1 MRATDIQTNGQSPL
15 GVALIMPKLEEG
27 LDPHGSSQMT
37 YEMHTQH
44 ITECGYCPRLV
55 DPRDPAALNEV
66 LVSESFPILFTNR
79 SQSKNWPT
87 PPPGSRDYDKA
98 RAKIL
103 ISLQGNPPFYKGS
116 TYFHDSI
123 FDRKLSLFIDHDS
136 IDYARM
142 CNISNSVIRPLK
154 PAYHRIGL
162 EDEAS
167 WQNVT
172 DRQIPILFVGTYADP
187 NIFRDAWR
195 YSLKNYPQ
203 MIGCIESAAELLLS
217 DLGMSVVD
225 ALLSTTDPLQGEFRL
240 QNKIGRIPLD
250 SLAGQTALELLTR
263 YVNNVVRQRMLQV
276 IARYPATIITTGGP
290 RLERVHPNCSIQQP
304 MKFRDLL
311 DLMKQVRC
319 IVSSNPNH
327 MTGALTERVSNGM
340 RRGAVIL
347 NTPNNAL
354 LPYVDRAIGNIGPQ
368 MEKLDEWL
376 DAAVSG
382 DKKLDVMGQAAI
394 EIARTE
400 FDRTMVYKEI
410 LDAAC
415 DPKTWT
421 A

>member
-1 MRATDIQTNGQSPL
+1 MRAADIQINGQSPL
-15 GVALIMPKLEEG
+15 GVALIMPKLEKG
-27 LDPHGSSQMT
+27 LDPYGSSQMT
-37 YEMHTQH
+37 YAMHTQH

-79 SQSKNWPT
+79 GQSKDWTT
-87 PPPGSRDYDKA
+87 PPPGSRHYDKA

-103 ISLQGNPPFYKGS
+103 ISLQGNPPFIQS
-116 TYFHDSI
+116 SMDFHDSI

-142 CNISNSVIRPLK
+142 CNKSNSVIRPLK
-154 PAYHRIGL
+154 PAYLRVGL

-172 DRQIPILFVGTYADP
+172 DRQIPILFVGTYYDP
-187 NIFRDAWR
+187 NQYRDGWR
-195 YSLKNYPQ
+195 RAFKNFPQ
-203 MIGCIESAAELLLS
+203 MISCIENAAELLLS
-217 DLGMSVVD
+217 DLSMSVLD
-225 ALLSTTDPLQGEFRL
+225 ALFSTTNQLQGEFRL
-240 QNKIGRIPLD
+240 LNKVGRIPFD
-250 SLAGQTALELLTR
+250 GKAGQLALELLCR
-263 YVNNVVRQRMLQV
+263 FANNVIRQRMLEV

-304 MKFRDLL
+304 MEFRGLL

-327 MTGALTERVSNGM
+327 MTGAITERVSNGM

-354 LPYVDRAIGNIGPQ
+354 LPYVGRAIGNIGPQ
-368 MEKLDEWL
+368 LEKLDEWL

-382 DKKLDVMGQAAI
+382 DKKLDVMGQNAI

-400 FDRTMVYKEI
+400 FDRTIVYKEI